1 MVYCLYIWQG
11 IIAPIPVLTSRSGV
25 SLTALAPHESALT
38 LPSFNQ
44 KDVVEV
50 MISDFWSWALGL
62 EVPLFA
68 LLGSNCHVNK
78 LGLDY

>member
-62 EVPLFA
+62 EVLLFA
-68 LLGSNCHVNK
+68 LLGSSCHVNK